1 MNVNNTTKKITETS
15 VMVALMVI
23 FAFMGYSI
31 LPMISI
37 IYPVPAIVTGYK
49 NGTKYSVLAVVASGL
64 TMAVLTDLF
73 TTVFIVLVYGSI
85 SIVITYLINKKRKSF
100 EILIGGGVT
109 FLISALLAIFI
120 IQKMTGIGL
129 VNEIQMIFE
138 QSIDM
143 QYGMMESM
151 GLSNYELLKVKD
163 KLKETMDY
171 IIMIIPAVIMI
182 TAVFTT
188 YVNYWISIF
197 VLKRMGDKELI
208 VPNFKNFRL
217 PSNIILGIA
226 VIVGATFILKYT
238 NLFYHESIVKN
249 IAVLTIIIFF
259 MQGLALVTFF
269 MEKRNTKRLIRILM
283 MILMITY
290 TPMVIIV
297 TMIGLFDSIFNFRK
311 ITKIN
316 KKD

>member
-1 MNVNNTTKKITETS
+1 
-15 VMVALMVI
+15 MVALMVI

-129 VNEIQMIFE
+129 ANEMQMIFK